1 MELIETSEWCARRT
15 YGAFREGVWLSAWL
29 ELKLEK
35 TEYWEE
41 RVMTIRLNGSVSTI
55 AIVLAAS
62 FLGIAPAFAAEQ
74 EAAKKPVPEQKAAEP
89 KQKTGEEEAP
99 AEEIN
104 RKSTRMNSS

>member
-15 YGAFREGVWLSAWL
+15 DGAFREGVWLSAWL

-55 AIVLAAS
+55 ALVLAAS

-74 EAAKKPVPEQKAAEP
+74 EIGSASCRERVCQYVYISVVAGTL
-89 KQKTGEEEAP
+89 KT
-99 AEEIN
+99 N
-104 RKSTRMNSS
+104 TYTKNKT